1 MEASELIAILWIL
14 FILGITLGFTALTK
28 RRIAKRREI
37 EFDELLKKIEDAN
50 KPDPSDGKPAD

>member
-14 FILGITLGFTALTK
+14 FALGITLGFTALIK
-28 RRIAKRREI
+28 RRISKRREI

-50 KPDPSDGKPAD
+50 KLDSSDDKPAD